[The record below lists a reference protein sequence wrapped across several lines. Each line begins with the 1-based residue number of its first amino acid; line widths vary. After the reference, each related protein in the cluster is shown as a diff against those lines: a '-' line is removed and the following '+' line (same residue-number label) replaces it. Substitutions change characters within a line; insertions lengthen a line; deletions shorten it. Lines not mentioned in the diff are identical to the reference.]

1 MKKYDIVLVNL
12 KPTRGAEKQGIRPCV
27 VLQNNIAN
35 QSRLQTV
42 TIAPITSQIRGVP
55 SMLSVVASKKCGLKI
70 DSCIDFSQMRTLDR
84 GEFQKQSVSSS
95 LDITRTLGKRLHTF
109 SIFLMSILSCKN
121 FAVGGF

>member
-12 KPTRGAEKQGIRPCV
+12 NPTRGAEKQGIRPCV

-42 TIAPITSQIRGVP
+42 TIAPITYQIRGVP

-84 GEFQKQSVSSS
+84 GRISKTIGQLESRYYSDVREKITQFLDLFDEYS
-95 LDITRTLGKRLHTF
+95 L
-109 SIFLMSILSCKN
+109 
-121 FAVGGF
+121 V